1 MRILLAE
8 DESGIAQIL
17 RDDLKDASHEVTWAR
32 DGTEAL
38 HHIEESTF
46 DVLITD
52 IKMPGVDGL
61 ELLKITK
68 ERFPDTEVVVI
79 TGHASIES
87 AVEAM
92 KRGACDY
99 VAKPFLNDEILLIIE
114 RIARLQA
121 LAAENFQLKEELG
134 KLAGFENIVGRSP
147 AMHKVFDLVKTV
159 AKTDASVLI
168 IGESGTGKER
178 IARAIHVNSPRRQK
192 AFVALSC
199 AALPENLL
207 EDELFGHER
216 GAFTDARKDKRGRFE
231 LADSG
236 TIFLDDIDDMSLPTQ
251 VKLLR
256 VLQERAFERLGGE
269 RTIEIDI
276 RVVAATKIPL
286 EDAIRDGTFREDL
299 YYRLNVVPI
308 ELPPLRDRDG
318 DIPLLVAHFSQLYGR
333 GREFEVKPEIL
344 DQMATYSWPGNVREL
359 ENAVERAIALAGNA
373 KFLKKEHL
381 LRLSNAHKA
390 ALHVPETQQETLKEV
405 VQRCEREH
413 IQRTLKLTGNH
424 KAQAAGILGIS
435 RKNLWEKMKEYGL
448 E

>member
-8 DESGIAQIL
+8 DEAGIARVL
-17 RDDLKDASHEVTWAR
+17 SHDLKDAAHDVTWAR

-38 HHIEESTF
+38 HHLEQDAF

-52 IKMPGVDGL
+52 IKMPGLDGI
-61 ELLKITK
+61 ELLRLAKDM
-68 ERFPDTEVVVI
+68 RPDLEVIVI
-79 TGHASIES
+79 TGHGSIES

-92 KRGACDY
+92 KRGASDY
-99 VAKPFLNDEILLIIE
+99 VAKPFLNDEILII
-114 RIARLQA
+114 IDRLSRLRD
-121 LAAENFQLKEELG
+121 LAAENQQLKEELG

-147 AMHKVFDLVKTV
+147 RMLKVFDLVKTV

-178 IARAIHVNSPRRQK
+178 IARAIHVNSPRRTK
-192 AFVALSC
+192 PFVALSC

-231 LADSG
+231 LADGG
-236 TIFLDDIDDMSLPTQ
+236 TIFLDDIDDMSLTTQ

-269 RTIEIDI
+269 KTIEIDI

-286 EDAIRDGTFREDL
+286 EEAIQDGTFREDL

-308 ELPPLRDRDG
+308 ELPPLREREG
-318 DIPLLVAHFSQLYGR
+318 DAPLLVAHFIQLYAR
-333 GREFEVKPEIL
+333 GREFEVKPEVL
-344 DQMATYSWPGNVREL
+344 DQMSHYGWPGNVREL

-373 KFLKKEHL
+373 RFLKREHL
-381 LRLSNAHKA
+381 LRFSTTHKS
-390 ALHVPETQQETLKEV
+390 ALHVPETQKETLREV
-405 VQRCEREH
+405 VQRSEREH
-413 IQRTLKLTGNH
+413 IQRMLKVTSGH
-424 KAQAAGILGIS
+424 KAQAAKILGIS